1 MSGHENPAGLWPAD
15 GAGVL
20 ARRGGLILL
29 SSLPD
34 TRLPDQLLD
43 LLAEVADAG
52 GDGLRFT
59 QAVEAALDADGSWR
73 LSSEGQEGPAVVA
86 LGTAGGGLAICVTGG
101 AWAEITTRHGAHRF
115 GKWPAILL
123 QCLVASEVLTVR
135 GGLGGYED
143 EARTDRFSRLD
154 SGVVRA
160 GGFAYH
166 VAQDGPGTRKLAEVR
181 SDAGPAVPEARPDG
195 TAEHT
200 TVAARPAEPPAETR
214 AEPGESAAVAAEPAE
229 LTELAEPAGE
239 AAEPVTANTAA
250 VRPAPPESVPPRA
263 DTPQPFKSML
273 LLGEGERDDTQV
285 RPPLPLEHDQEHD
298 SGDLPAAPEI
308 LGVYCKNGHFDD
320 PNARFC
326 AVCGISMN
334 QKTLVPQTGPRP
346 PLGLLVLDSGH
357 IFQLDT
363 DYVIGREPTLNADVA
378 AGTARPLRIPDDTG
392 TMSRVHAKIQLDG
405 WHVLVAD
412 LGSAN
417 GTSVQLPNKATEQR
431 LTPRKPVRLR
441 PGSRV
446 VLGETGFRYES
457 HRGR

>member
-1 MSGHENPAGLWPAD
+1 MSGHENRAGLWPAD
-15 GAGVL
+15 GAGAL

-43 LLAEVADAG
+43 LLTEVADAG

-59 QAVEAALDADGSWR
+59 QAVEAALDEDGSWR
-73 LSSEGQEGPAVVA
+73 LSSEGREGPAVVA
-86 LGTAGGGLAICVTGG
+86 FGEAEGGLAVCVTGA
-101 AWAEITTRHGAHRF
+101 AWAEITTSHGTHRF
-115 GKWPAILL
+115 GGWQPAILL
-123 QCLVASEVLTVR
+123 RCLVGSEVLTVR
-135 GGLGGYED
+135 GGIAGGYED

-160 GGFAYH
+160 GGFSYY
-166 VAQDGPGTRKLAEVR
+166 VAQDGPGTPSSAEV
-181 SDAGPAVPEARPDG
+181 STDAGPAVPEAGPDRA
-195 TAEHT
+195 AEHVT
-200 TVAARPAEPPAETR
+200 AAARLAEPAAETR
-214 AEPGESAAVAAEPAE
+214 AEPRESAAAATEP
-229 LTELAEPAGE
+229 AEPAGE
-239 AAEPVTANTAA
+239 TAEPETSGSAA
-250 VRPAPPESVPPRA
+250 VKAAPPERVPRRA
-263 DTPQPFKSML
+263 GTPQPFNSVL
-273 LLGEGERDDTQV
+273 LLSEEERGDAQT
-285 RPPLPLEHDQEHD
+285 RPSLPLTHDQEHESAD
-298 SGDLPAAPEI
+298 IPAAPEI

-320 PNARFC
+320 PEARFC

-378 AGTARPLRIPDDTG
+378 AGKARPLRIADETG
-392 TMSRVHAKIQLDG
+392 TVSRVHAKIQLDG

-417 GTSVQLPNKATEQR
+417 GTCVQLPNKPTEQR
-431 LTPRKPVRLR
+431 LAPREPVRLR

-446 VLGETGFRYES
+446 DMGVSGFRYES